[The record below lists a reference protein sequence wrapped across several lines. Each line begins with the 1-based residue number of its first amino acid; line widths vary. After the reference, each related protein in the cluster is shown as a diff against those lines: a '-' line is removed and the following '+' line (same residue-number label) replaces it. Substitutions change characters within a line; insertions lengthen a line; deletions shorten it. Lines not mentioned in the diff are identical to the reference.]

1 MGAVVVRLYVPAR
14 IRGVDVEGIEVGAD
28 CLDGLEGL
36 DMVSTTV
43 RILFL
48 VTNIN
53 VVGEEARIRSH
64 ASSTCQSRMD
74 GLAK

>member
-14 IRGVDVEGIEVGAD
+14 IRGVHVEGIEVGAD

-43 RILFL
+43 
-48 VTNIN
+48 
-53 VVGEEARIRSH
+53 
-64 ASSTCQSRMD
+64 
-74 GLAK
+74 